1 MTNVLFLNPS
11 ISRMARAAVNFLLVC
26 IPQGAHSLCQI
37 FESGTASTSVTYN
50 ASAKESVWQ
59 SFVATTPGCSST
71 VGTQATLDCL
81 QSVNSSAIYQG
92 LLEAIAQSTLTE
104 ATLSIPVSTV
114 PQVCYPIYPPVSGPK
129 DVSRNF
135 PLFRVR
141 TWTKVQYPKAY
152 HLSVPFDSRSQERC
166 LLCLSW
172 ISLSLGLGV
181 TSRPTFH
188 LLLSLKGSW
197 INSCNSTPDD
207 PVLGSPYG
215 TGNQTFGLP
224 SGYKRLTSMCQC
236 NYSLLLLSTIY
247 VLCRR

>member
-59 SFVATTPGCSST
+59 SFVARTPGCSST

-104 ATLSIPVSTV
+104 AHPFNPV

-135 PLFRVR
+135 PLFQVR
-141 TWTKVQYPKAY
+141 TWTKVQYT
-152 HLSVPFDSRSQERC
+152 Q
-166 LLCLSW
+166 
-172 ISLSLGLGV
+172 
-181 TSRPTFH
+181 
-188 LLLSLKGSW
+188 
-197 INSCNSTPDD
+197 
-207 PVLGSPYG
+207 
-215 TGNQTFGLP
+215 GLP
-224 SGYKRLTSMCQC
+224 
-236 NYSLLLLSTIY
+236 Y
-247 VLCRR
+247 VRPF

>member
-59 SFVATTPGCSST
+59 SFVARTPGCSST

-104 ATLSIPVSTV
+104 AHSFNPSIDGP
-114 PQVCYPIYPPVSGPK
+114 SG
-129 DVSRNF
+129 
-135 PLFRVR
+135 
-141 TWTKVQYPKAY
+141 
-152 HLSVPFDSRSQERC
+152 
-166 LLCLSW
+166 LL
-172 ISLSLGLGV
+172 
-181 TSRPTFH
+181 
-188 LLLSLKGSW
+188 
-197 INSCNSTPDD
+197 PD
-207 PVLGSPYG
+207 
-215 TGNQTFGLP
+215 LP
-224 SGYKRLTSMCQC
+224 SRLWAQGRFAKLPFISSTNLDEGAVYPRLTICP
-236 NYSLLLLSTIY
+236 SLLTLG
-247 VLCRR
+247 RRNGACCVYLGFH